1 MHVAQTPASV
11 IAHTQTADVR
21 TQRVWYV
28 DFNMFT
34 VQDMPTVRVLG
45 SQA

>member
-28 DFNMFT
+28 DFNMFYYCS
-34 VQDMPTVRVLG
+34 RYAHSSG
-45 SQA
+45 AW